1 MQGITFNLILIRV
14 HNGSAPD
21 VEYSTT
27 GNVPSFPLRFVHTT
41 STADPRSLG
50 TAAEVGIDVEVNTHT
65 DTDQED
71 SFTKDPWKRG
81 TSLAV

>member
-1 MQGITFNLILIRV
+1 MILIRV

-21 VEYSTT
+21 VQYSTT

-41 STADPRSLG
+41 STVDPRSFA
-50 TAAEVGIDVEVNTHT
+50 TAAEVEVEVEVNTRT

-71 SFTKDPWKRG
+71 SFTKDPWKHG
-81 TSLAV
+81 TGLAV